1 MTRLLTPEEIA
12 ALRAEVPYVP
22 APRERFHVVVD
33 AGQTDL
39 TPEELDALR
48 VGDVIA
54 LTRAAN
60 GPVEIVANGATV
72 AYGELTAIGGR
83 AGVRVTALAR
93 QRPPEG
99 RSIR

>member
-1 MTRLLTPEEIA
+1 MTRVLTPEELA
-12 ALRAEVPYVP
+12 ALRADVPYVP

-33 AGQTDL
+33 AGQSDL
-39 TPEELDALR
+39 TSEELNALR

-60 GPVEIVANGATV
+60 GPVEIVANGTTV

-83 AGVRVTALAR
+83 AGVRVTALTR
-93 QRPPEG
+93 NGPDSG
-99 RSIR
+99 RSTP